1 MSCSPR
7 IVEHTRIDSRDRF
20 VRDSLYIHD
29 SVFVKEK
36 VKGDTVFLDR
46 FVYRYIYKD
55 KVRTDTVLR
64 EVRDT
69 TLLEVKIEKPL
80 SAWQS
85 FKIRGFRYLF
95 AALIAALL
103 WIFRKP
109 LIKLI
114 KP

>member
-7 IVEHTRIDSRDRF
+7 IVEHTRIDYRDRF

-69 TLLEVKIEKPL
+69 TLLEVTIEKPL

-85 FKIRGFRYLF
+85 FKIRGFRYFF

-109 LIKLI
+109 LLKLI